1 MTPPRLTVIVP
12 TYNQAGYLR
21 EALDTLLVQTYRD
34 FETVVRDDASTDETE
49 KMMAA
54 PRTGLAWR
62 HKGLGYF
69 RNPENL
75 GPATNWTRGLMSAAS
90 EYVALC
96 CHDDLYAP
104 DFLARAVAMLDAY
117 PSMSF
122 VHTAYRIIEPD
133 GTYKGAYFASSRD
146 AVWPGGQVFERY
158 LTHSHNV
165 LLSSAVMRR
174 EHALGALPLPDMFC
188 ADFWLWLWL
197 AQRGDVGYLASPL
210 VTYRQHGAGISG
222 SMQPWRWVQE
232 NLSLAMHAAWDAGMQ
247 DRLEAVW
254 QATAR
259 VWVRRMVR
267 QAIAASAHGQRD
279 LARES
284 LAVASSLS
292 LLPVG
297 ALAPVLCTRLG
308 SLALRG
314 VRGIRRAVA

>member
-1 MTPPRLTVIVP
+1 MTSPRLTVIVP

-21 EALDTLLVQTYRD
+21 EALATLCAQTFQDYRLLV
-34 FETVVRDDASTDETE
+34 VDDASTDDTPSVLFELCCGE
-49 KMMAA
+49 
-54 PRTGLAWR
+54 R
-62 HKGLGYF
+62 LG
-69 RNPENL
+69 PDLVDVVSHPKNL
-75 GPATNWTRGLMSAAS
+75 GPAATWTDGLVYADT

-104 DFLARAVAMLDAY
+104 DFLARAVAFLDAH
-117 PSMSF
+117 PSCSF
-122 VHTAYRIIEPD
+122 THTAYRIIDQD
-133 GTYKGAYFASSRD
+133 GTYKGQHAAYSGDR
-146 AVWPGGQVFERY
+146 VIPGAEAFQSY
-158 LTHSHNV
+158 LTRSHNV

-174 EHALGALPLPDMFC
+174 AAILGALPLPDMLC
-188 ADFWLWLWL
+188 ADFWMWLHL
-197 AQRGDVGYLASPL
+197 AQHGDVGYLAAPL

-222 SMQPWRWVQE
+222 SMQPWRWVHE
-232 NLSLAMHAAWDAGMQ
+232 NLSLVLHAAWKAGMK

-297 ALAPVLCTRLG
+297 ALAPLLCTRLG

-314 VRGIRRAVA
+314 LRGIRRAMA